1 MLINIRERERVRIF
15 FFNSFIFGIYY
26 MHYRFIMTHDKFVA
40 RVLVSRSLTG
50 VLIEN
55 GGGIKIIFQSIGYPS
70 ISG

>member
-1 MLINIRERERVRIF
+1 
-15 FFNSFIFGIYY
+15 